1 MTGFMSRHVNRTKIN
16 TVAVIGAGSRGRTIA
31 KSVLL
36 AGYKTILEDV
46 SRQALDDALAWIKSA
61 LDQDSD
67 GNKMERDRHSVKNSL
82 STAASV
88 EEALREADLVVEAAA
103 EEMEVKIELFTIF
116 DKFAKP
122 NAILASSSASL
133 SLAEM
138 ASATFCPERCIGMR
152 FFDSVAKSN
161 EIELV
166 RAPETSEDTVNA
178 CRAVAW
184 HMGKEVIV
192 VQDFGDS
199 VRSERPVEVGCRTRR
214 ESRWDYESQIEW
226 KTRT

>member
-1 MTGFMSRHVNRTKIN
+1 MTGFMSLHVHGTNIN
-16 TVAVIGAGSRGRTIA
+16 TVAVIGAGFRGRAIA
-31 KSVLL
+31 KSALL

-46 SRQALDDALAWIKSA
+46 SRQASDDALAWIKSA
-61 LDQDSD
+61 LDQEADD
-67 GNKMERDRHSVKNSL
+67 NKVERDRPALKNNL

-88 EEALREADLVVEAAA
+88 EEALREADLVIEAAA

-133 SLAEM
+133 SIADM
-138 ASATFCPERCIGMR
+138 ASVTFCPERCMGMR
-152 FFDSVAKSN
+152 FSDSVAKSN
-161 EIELV
+161 EIELL

-178 CRAVAW
+178 CREVARR
-184 HMGKEVIV
+184 MGKEVIA

-199 VRSERPVEVGCRTRR
+199 VVTSGPLRSAAAQ
-214 ESRWDYESQIEW
+214 D
-226 KTRT
+226 